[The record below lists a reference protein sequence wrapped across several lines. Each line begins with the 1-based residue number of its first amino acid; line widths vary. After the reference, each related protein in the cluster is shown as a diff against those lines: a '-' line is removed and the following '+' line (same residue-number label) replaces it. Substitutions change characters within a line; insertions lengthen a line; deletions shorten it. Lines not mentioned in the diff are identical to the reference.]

1 MNGTVIGI
9 DPMIAHAGSFL
20 LSWYN
25 LFFMLAIGLGAWLG
39 LCEARHMGL
48 DVETIQTLI
57 LLSVLGGVV
66 GARLYH
72 AGETARTNLLIVVNF
87 NQAKQE

>member
-1 MNGTVIGI
+1 MNGIIIGT
-9 DPMIAHAGSFL
+9 DPMIAHAEPFM

-25 LFFMLAIGLGAWLG
+25 FFFMLAIGLGAWLG
-39 LCEARHMGL
+39 LHEARRMGL
-48 DVETIQTLI
+48 DLEKVQTVI

-72 AGETARTNLLIVVNF
+72 AGETARTNLLIMVNF
-87 NQAKQE
+87 NYAKQE

>member
-1 MNGTVIGI
+1 MNGIVLGI
-9 DPMIAHAGSFL
+9 DPMIVHAEPFK

-25 LFFMLAIGLGAWLG
+25 FFFMLAIGLGAWLG
-39 LCEARHMGL
+39 LHEARRMGL
-48 DVETIQTLI
+48 DVEKVQTLI

-72 AGETARTNLLIVVNF
+72 AGETARTTLLIMVNF
-87 NQAKQE
+87 NHAKQE